1 MHGVWLDLAFL
12 ETDLLTPKKQKA
24 VLAWA
29 ALSNRGAAEVTS
41 LEDQYLNSSLT
52 CWVRKHLEV
61 IKLFRFHSPC
71 RLLIFY
77 QDIRYFVYIYL

>member
-29 ALSNRGAAEVTS
+29 ALSDRGATEVTS
-41 LEDQYLNSSLT
+41 LEDQYLNS
-52 CWVRKHLEV
+52 
-61 IKLFRFHSPC
+61 FFFN
-71 RLLIFY
+71 LLG
-77 QDIRYFVYIYL
+77 